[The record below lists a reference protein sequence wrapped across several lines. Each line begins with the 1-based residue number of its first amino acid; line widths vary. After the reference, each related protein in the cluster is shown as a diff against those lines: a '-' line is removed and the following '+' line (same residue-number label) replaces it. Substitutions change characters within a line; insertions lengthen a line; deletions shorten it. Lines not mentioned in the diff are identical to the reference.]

1 MADQVT
7 PAAPDWRAIFDAAVE
22 ELGPVKLATRLG
34 YNNHS
39 LVCLVKSGRKAASP
53 DFRRRVIDRLYVVPE
68 CPATGLEQPRIEC
81 RRLSRGPAP
90 TQNPLAMRI
99 WRECQRC
106 PHRPNQED

>member
-39 LVCLVKSGRKAASP
+39 LVCLVRSGRKAASP

-106 PHRPNQED
+106 PHRPEQE